1 MTQGRANV
9 RECCAYEREPQFG
22 VMCEMHSGAARAL
35 GKSAA
40 YFALQKNHS
49 EFLHNQIGHI
59 SAEVIL
65 FVLHPCAS
73 FATHQYCECASL
85 KFLLLGSIHLKI
97 TNGLPVLLNSALL

>member
-22 VMCEMHSGAARAL
+22 VMCEMHSGAARA
-35 GKSAA
+35 A

-65 FVLHPCAS
+65 FVLHSCAS

-85 KFLLLGSIHLKI
+85 TFLLLGSIHLKI

>member
-49 EFLHNQIGHI
+49 EFLHN
-59 SAEVIL
+59 
-65 FVLHPCAS
+65 
-73 FATHQYCECASL
+73 
-85 KFLLLGSIHLKI
+85 
-97 TNGLPVLLNSALL
+97 